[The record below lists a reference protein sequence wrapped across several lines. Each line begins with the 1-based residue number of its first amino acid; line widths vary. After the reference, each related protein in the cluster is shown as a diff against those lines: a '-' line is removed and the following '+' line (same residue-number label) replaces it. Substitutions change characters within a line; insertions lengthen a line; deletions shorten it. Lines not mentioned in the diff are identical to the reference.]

1 MAVEPVVNDLQK
13 EVLDLETRLANAKTR
28 LVQVSSPHTFE
39 LEAQESRS
47 IAPLPSNPI
56 SPATSHALLLLSDS
70 ALPLGSFAYSSGLES
85 YIAHNK
91 PLPRT
96 TTPVASF
103 HRFLRLSIASMGS
116 LSLPYVLAAY
126 RDPSELETL
135 DNDLDAS
142 TPCPVAQRASIAQG
156 RALIGVWERAFRHTY
171 APRNASGELGGGLD
185 PRVREGIEAV
195 ADFSEALKC
204 SMDDELGAKGHF
216 APLWGAVCLAM
227 GMDAWQTAYV
237 FMLNHAKAVLSA
249 AVRASVMGPYQA
261 QSVLASKDLQD
272 MITERIDRD
281 WNTAV
286 EDAGQVVPPLDLWVG
301 RHELLYSRIFNS

>member
-1 MAVEPVVNDLQK
+1 MTVSPSINDLEQ
-13 EVLDLETRLANAKTR
+13 EILDLEARLRNAKSLLALDSAPR
-28 LVQVSSPHTFE
+28 DSEPQPPLLPNGIPSSVPY
-39 LEAQESRS
+39 
-47 IAPLPSNPI
+47 
-56 SPATSHALLLLSDS
+56 HALLLLSDS
-70 ALPLGSFAYSSGLES
+70 ALPLGSFAYSNGLES

-96 TTPVASF
+96 ITPVASF
-103 HRFLRLSIASMGS
+103 HRFLRLSLASMGS
-116 LSLPYVLAAY
+116 LSLPYVLTAY
-126 RDPSELETL
+126 RDPTNLEIL

-156 RALIGVWERAFRHTY
+156 RALLGVWERAFRSTY
-171 APRNASGELGGGLD
+171 APRNGDYL
-185 PRVREGIEAV
+185 VRYPGVQTGIKAV

-227 GMDAWQTAYV
+227 GMDARQTAYV

-261 QSVLASKDLQD
+261 QSVLASKGLQD
-272 MITERIDRD
+272 MITERINRD
-281 WNTAV
+281 WHTTV

>member
-1 MAVEPVVNDLQK
+1 MTGTSSIHDLEQ
-13 EVLDLETRLANAKTR
+13 EILDLEARLRKAKSRLA
-28 LVQVSSPHTFE
+28 QVSAPRDSEPQPHPPPNG
-39 LEAQESRS
+39 
-47 IAPLPSNPI
+47 IPS
-56 SPATSHALLLLSDS
+56 SETYHALLLLSDS
-70 ALPLGSFAYSSGLES
+70 ALPLGSFAYSNGLES
-85 YIAHNK
+85 YIAHQK

-96 TTPVASF
+96 IMPVASF
-103 HRFLRLSIASMGS
+103 HRFLRLSLASMGS
-116 LSLPYVLAAY
+116 ISLPYVLAAY
-126 RDPSELETL
+126 RNPTELETL

-156 RALIGVWERAFRHTY
+156 RALLGVWERAFRSTY
-171 APRNASGELGGGLD
+171 AHGNGNCQVRDSRVQSG
-185 PRVREGIEAV
+185 IKAV

-204 SMDDELGAKGHF
+204 SMDDELGVKGHF

-227 GMDAWQTAYV
+227 GMDARQTAYV

-281 WNTAV
+281 WHTAI
-286 EDAGQVVPPLDLWVG
+286 EDAGQVVPPLDIWVG

>member
-1 MAVEPVVNDLQK
+1 MTVEIDIKNLEQ
-13 EVLDLETRLANAKTR
+13 EILDLETRLQNAKTR
-28 LVQVSSPHTFE
+28 LAAASAPGISEPSEFCT
-39 LEAQESRS
+39 
-47 IAPLPSNPI
+47 IPPLPSDNLY
-56 SPATSHALLLLSDS
+56 SATSHALLLLSDS

-85 YIAHNK
+85 YIAHHK

-96 TTPVASF
+96 ITQVAAF
-103 HRFLRLSIASMGS
+103 YRFLRLSLASMGS
-116 LSLPYVLAAY
+116 LSLPYVLAGY
-126 RDPSELETL
+126 RDPSDLETL

-156 RALIGVWERAFRHTY
+156 RALLGVWERAFRSTY
-171 APRNASGELGGGLD
+171 AHQRDDALPRDA
-185 PRVREGIEAV
+185 RVREGVKAV
-195 ADFSEALKC
+195 EDFSEALKC
-204 SMDDELGAKGHF
+204 SMDDELGAKAHF

-227 GMDAWQTAYV
+227 GMDARQTAYV

-261 QSVLASKDLQD
+261 QSVLASKFLQD
-272 MITERIDRD
+272 MIAERIELE
-281 WNTAV
+281 WHTAV

>member
-1 MAVEPVVNDLQK
+1 MTANSSIHDLEQ
-13 EVLDLETRLANAKTR
+13 EILDLEARLQDAKSRLAR
-28 LVQVSSPHTFE
+28 VS
-39 LEAQESRS
+39 
-47 IAPLPSNPI
+47 APRDYEPQPPFLPSEI
-56 SPATSHALLLLSDS
+56 SSSAAYHALLLLSDS
-70 ALPLGSFAYSSGLES
+70 ALPLGSFAYSNGLES
-85 YIAHNK
+85 YIAHQK

-103 HRFLRLSIASMGS
+103 HRFLRLSLASMGS
-116 LSLPYVLAAY
+116 ISLPYVLAAY
-126 RDPSELETL
+126 RDPTELEML

-156 RALIGVWERAFRHTY
+156 RALLGVWERAFRSTY
-171 APRNASGELGGGLD
+171 APRNWNCQVRDPGVQSG
-185 PRVREGIEAV
+185 IKAV

-204 SMDDELGAKGHF
+204 SMDDDLGAKGHF

-227 GMDAWQTAYV
+227 GLDARQTAYV

-261 QSVLASKDLQD
+261 QSVLASKDLQN

-281 WNTAV
+281 WHTAV
-286 EDAGQVVPPLDLWVG
+286 EDAGQVVPPLDFWVG

>member
-1 MAVEPVVNDLQK
+1 MTVSSSIHDLEQ
-13 EVLDLETRLANAKTR
+13 EVLDLEARLQNAKSRLA
-28 LVQVSSPHTFE
+28 LVSTPRDSEPQPPSLPNGIRSS
-39 LEAQESRS
+39 
-47 IAPLPSNPI
+47 
-56 SPATSHALLLLSDS
+56 ATYHALLLLSDS

-85 YIAHNK
+85 YIAHHK

-96 TTPVASF
+96 ITPVASF
-103 HRFLRLSIASMGS
+103 HRFLQLSLASIGG

-126 RDPSELETL
+126 RDPTDLETL
-135 DNDLDAS
+135 DNDIDAS

-156 RALIGVWERAFRHTY
+156 RALLSVWERAFRSTY
-171 APRNASGELGGGLD
+171 APRNGDHLVRDAGVQSG
-185 PRVREGIEAV
+185 IKAV

-227 GMDAWQTAYV
+227 GMDARQTAYV

-272 MITERIDRD
+272 MITERIGRD
-281 WNTAV
+281 WHTAV
-286 EDAGQVVPPLDLWVG
+286 EDAGQTVPPLDLWVG

>member
-1 MAVEPVVNDLQK
+1 MTVASDIQILQQ
-13 EVLDLETRLANAKTR
+13 EILGLESRLQHAKTR
-28 LVQVSSPHTFE
+28 LAAASAQGTSPPFSDTLSS
-39 LEAQESRS
+39 
-47 IAPLPSNPI
+47 
-56 SPATSHALLLLSDS
+56 ATSHALFLLSDS

-85 YIAHNK
+85 YIAHHK

-103 HRFLRLSIASMGS
+103 YRFLRLSLTSMGS
-116 LSLPYVLAAY
+116 LALPYVLAGY
-126 RDPSELETL
+126 RDPADLETL

-156 RALIGVWERAFRHTY
+156 RALLGVWERSFRATY
-171 APRNASGELGGGLD
+171 ASRRDDSLPKSTLA
-185 PRVREGIEAV
+185 RVGIKAV
-195 ADFSEALKC
+195 EDFAETLKC
-204 SMDDELGAKGHF
+204 SMDDDLGVKAHF

-227 GMDAWQTAYV
+227 GINARQTAYV
-237 FMLNHAKAVLSA
+237 FMLNHAKALLSA

-261 QSVLASKDLQD
+261 QSLLASKDLQD
-272 MITERIDRD
+272 MIAERIELE
-281 WNTAV
+281 WNTAI

>member
-1 MAVEPVVNDLQK
+1 MTVEPEIHDLKK
-13 EVLDLETRLANAKTR
+13 EILDLESRLQDAKARLA
-28 LVQVSSPHTFE
+28 VSTPHSEPQSLSP
-39 LEAQESRS
+39 S
-47 IAPLPSNPI
+47 IPPLPSDTL
-56 SPATSHALLLLSDS
+56 SPATTHALFLLSDS

-85 YIAHNK
+85 YVAHNK

-103 HRFLRLSIASMGS
+103 HRFLRLSLASMGS

-126 RDPSELETL
+126 RNPADLETL

-156 RALIGVWERAFRHTY
+156 RALLGVWDRAFRSAY
-171 APRNASGELGGGLD
+171 APRSGGNVAQDPDVRDAVNA
-185 PRVREGIEAV
+185 IE
-195 ADFSEALKC
+195 DFSESLKC
-204 SMDDELGAKGHF
+204 SIDDELGPKGHF
-216 APLWGAVCLAM
+216 APLWGVVCLAM
-227 GMDAWQTAYV
+227 GMDARQTAYV

-249 AVRASVMGPYQA
+249 AVRSSVMGPYQA
-261 QSVLASKDLQD
+261 QNVLASRDLQG
-272 MITERIDRD
+272 MIAERIDRD
-281 WNTAV
+281 WHTAV